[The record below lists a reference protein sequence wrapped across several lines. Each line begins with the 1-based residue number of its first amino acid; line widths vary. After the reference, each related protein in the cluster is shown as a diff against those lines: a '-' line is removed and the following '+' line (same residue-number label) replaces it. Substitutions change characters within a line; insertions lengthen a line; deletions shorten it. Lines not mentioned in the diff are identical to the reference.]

1 MLSGRAIAADAATKD
16 EAVAMVQKAMAY
28 IKSEGADKAY
38 AESSNPSGQFVDRDL
53 YLVIY
58 GLDGVVLAHGADKTR
73 IGTNQMDASDPDGK
87 EFVKGRVQMA
97 EERPSFWQ
105 TYKSKNPVTK
115 AVAPKQMY
123 CERLDQ
129 TVVCGGSISS
139 EGRG

>member
-16 EAVAMVQKAMAY
+16 EAVAMVQKAVAY

-87 EFVKGRVQMA
+87 EF
-97 EERPSFWQ
+97 
-105 TYKSKNPVTK
+105 
-115 AVAPKQMY
+115 
-123 CERLDQ
+123 
-129 TVVCGGSISS
+129 
-139 EGRG
+139 